1 MSDLELPDLGGG
13 HDLIGIDLEKGIY
26 LVTKIIFKNN
36 SLFILKAVFLKLFEF
51 GA

>member
-26 LVTKIIFKNN
+26 LVTKFVIV
-36 SLFILKAVFLKLFEF
+36 VFFWLRSYWGSNPVFF
-51 GA
+51 